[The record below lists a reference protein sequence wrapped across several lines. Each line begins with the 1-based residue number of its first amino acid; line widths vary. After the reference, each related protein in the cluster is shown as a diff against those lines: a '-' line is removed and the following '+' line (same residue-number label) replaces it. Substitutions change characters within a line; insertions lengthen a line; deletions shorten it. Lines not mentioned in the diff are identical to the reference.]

1 MYVLSY
7 KHINKLTD
15 LPRHV
20 RVCNDVMTPY
30 RIQINVQ
37 CCCLTDFIFVG
48 SYYKCIAMVVG
59 FLGMALKWMCLQN
72 TYKHLLMTNTYICTT

>member
-1 MYVLSY
+1 MHNSVVINIIIILHSNTMYMYMYVLSY

-20 RVCNDVMTPY
+20 RVCNDVMIPY
-30 RIQINVQ
+30 RIQMNVQ

-59 FLGMALKWMCLQN
+59 FLGMA
-72 TYKHLLMTNTYICTT
+72 